1 MANLIDKGTVDT
13 SELQLLNHLQQD
25 RSFENV
31 VTKYDF
37 DRYQTL
43 NWLVRVQRSSK
54 CSDVALFKAVQ
65 WSDSM
70 LVLLNSM
77 QHLSRN

>member
-1 MANLIDKGTVDT
+1 MANLIDKGTLDT

-25 RSFENV
+25 RSFEYV

-43 NWLVRVQRSSK
+43 NWLVRVQRSTK
-54 CSDVALFKAVQ
+54 CSDLALFKAVQ

-70 LVLLNSM
+70 LVLLNST
-77 QHLSRN
+77 QYLTRN